1 MRSRTSSVYS
11 TLDSLMT
18 PDVTFSELAQSD
30 GDVSEATRTFQMDE
44 DAFRRFYD
52 GTARSLWAYLWRTTG
67 DARLADDL
75 LQEVYYRFLRSA
87 APPTDEKHRRNY
99 LFRIATNLVRDAR
112 RRRAF
117 DALDERAAVDATEVP
132 SGEDLAA
139 RSARKIDIGRAMA
152 RLSVRERGLLWLAY
166 ANGCSHQEIAAA
178 LGLKPSSIK
187 MLLFRARRRLAAL
200 LARGRR

>member
-1 MRSRTSSVYS
+1 
-11 TLDSLMT
+11 MT
-18 PDVTFSELAQSD
+18 PDVTFTDLAHLD
-30 GDVSEATRTFQMDE
+30 ADVSEAARTFQMDE

-52 GTARSLWAYLWRTTG
+52 RTARSLWAYLWRTTG

-87 APPTDEKHRRNY
+87 APPTDENHRRNY

-117 DALDERAAVDATEVP
+117 DALEDRAAVDATLVP

-139 RSARKIDIGRAMA
+139 RSAQRIDIGRAMA
-152 RLSVRERGLLWLAY
+152 RLTVRERGLLWLAY
-166 ANGCSHQEIAAA
+166 ANGCSHQEIATA
-178 LGLKPSSIK
+178 LGLKASSIK
-187 MLLFRARRRLAAL
+187 MLLFRARRRLAML
-200 LARGRR
+200 LGGGGR